1 MIILAHCICAKIIID
16 SVLKA
21 QHKACQIY
29 FGRLHFWKKTT
40 PSLIVAVSKPITMQS
55 AA

>member
-1 MIILAHCICAKIIID
+1 MAERIITMQCTMIILAHCICAKIIID

-29 FGRLHFWKKTT
+29 FGRLHF
-40 PSLIVAVSKPITMQS
+40 
-55 AA
+55 